1 MNRGKLRFQTRFDL
15 LSMVLLQQK
24 PISRKIKLRNQK
36 ISIFRAKTG
45 HSDHCALKSRSD
57 ARGLCRGPFLERHS
71 TQDRHQSRVG
81 RAPKLESWWRGP
93 YRVIGIIND
102 VVIKIR
108 LDSEAR
114 ARPRIVHVDRV
125 SPVIPRVMVNAE

>member
-1 MNRGKLRFQTRFDL
+1 MKERYDL
-15 LSMVLLQQK
+15 
-24 PISRKIKLRNQK
+24 
-36 ISIFRAKTG
+36 RAKRPVYQEG
-45 HSDHCALKSRSD
+45 SLVWLYDPHR
-57 ARGLCRGPFLERHS
+57 
-71 TQDRHQSRVG
+71 RVG

-108 LDSEAR
+108 LDSEIR